1 MERTKG
7 AASILPA
14 GAILIAR
21 LIVNK
26 KGSFRH
32 PSLSIAFDYDV
43 PAVPYNP
50 RGSDQP
56 AE

>member
-32 PSLSIAFDYDV
+32 PCIQFGAWLIARVVVTSSLV
-43 PAVPYNP
+43 
-50 RGSDQP
+50 
-56 AE
+56 